1 MSKMLKDYVGNYIDE
16 IDRNVYEINCND
28 FFTLS
33 KINNSLRKMIV
44 KEKHDFIDSGYKL
57 SEDDLFLVRTMGELP
72 DDLVY
77 RSFANSGKFT
87 MMKNPFERIMED
99 YNLSEQEI
107 EDNKLVCPIFRDT
120 VHFSINGIVSNL
132 WYTDNFTD
140 RGVVVI
146 EPLKNHSDK
155 LINVNPV
162 DSFIDV
168 GESDE
173 PIKDNAVFIMDK
185 NVYNNLSQEVKKK
198 IRENKLYLFDSK
210 KYSINDNSDEY
221 MFNSPL
227 EMITDM
233 VICHNGNLPQ
243 HSISQS
249 YLRSESCSY
258 EGEHYSDKEYL
269 KMFTDLIDKVSMNM
283 FGISYY
289 KLNEE
294 IKSKRETDK
303 DNYGVFHSDTDY
315 FDKEISINY
324 NNRLS
329 TIKKY
334 LQVLHDKLGLSDEM
348 FEYIYKRYC
357 RYVELNFSKGAYG
370 GRGTHRLSLIN
381 RDDACDFIDKV
392 SLDIFL
398 MVTKEFNSY
407 EKDLLDKQAR
417 KHQVSSIFNDDDSK
431 EDEHL
436 KKSVL

>member
-44 KEKHDFIDSGYKL
+44 KEKQDFIDSGYKL
-57 SEDDLFLVRTMGELP
+57 SEDDLFLVRTMDELP

-173 PIKDNAVFIMDK
+173 SIKDNAVFIMDK

-303 DNYGVFHSDTDY
+303 DNYGVFHSDTKY
-315 FDKEISINY
+315 YEEEQSKNY
-324 NNRLS
+324 NYRLD
-329 TIKKY
+329 TIRKY
-334 LQVLHDKLGLSDEM
+334 LSFLHEELGLSKETM
-348 FEYIYKRYC
+348 EYIYDRYC
-357 RYVELNFSKGAYG
+357 RYVDLNYSRESYG
-370 GRGTHRLSLIN
+370 GRGMWRLSLVN
-381 RDDACDFIDKV
+381 YDDANDFINKV
-392 SLDIFL
+392 SFDKFIE
-398 MVTKEFNSY
+398 VTDEFNRNQMELLNKNASKRQIS
-407 EKDLLDKQAR
+407 EMFNNNEVEDLHR
-417 KHQVSSIFNDDDSK
+417 KYK
-431 EDEHL
+431 
-436 KKSVL
+436 